1 MEAYA
6 MGITCLVE
14 FPLYLLFCIRKKS
27 ATQLVSSSREIA
39 KAQLLVVL
47 PRLIQRQASQGCLNR
62 GFGRPSDGREELL
75 LPVLGETALGK
86 RVS

>member
-1 MEAYA
+1 L
-6 MGITCLVE
+6 IH
-14 FPLYLLFCIRKKS
+14 S
-27 ATQLVSSSREIA
+27 QLVSSWEIA

-47 PRLIQRQASQGCLNR
+47 PRLIERQASQGCLNR